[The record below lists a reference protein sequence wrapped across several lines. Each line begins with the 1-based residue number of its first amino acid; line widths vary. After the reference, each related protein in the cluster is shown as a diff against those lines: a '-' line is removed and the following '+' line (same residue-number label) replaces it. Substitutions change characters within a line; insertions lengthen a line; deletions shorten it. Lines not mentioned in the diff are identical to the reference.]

1 MSSLSLLSKTMQTL
15 VTYDGLHVFAI
26 NLEAEQSGV
35 EIQAKALDGRTI
47 SVSSTPKISS
57 FKLTNNA
64 PLDALT
70 YSRYSPSITPI
81 IDKNSNLNLIIQ
93 NILAFQILKSSD
105 LKSDWN
111 KYIKILEQNNIT
123 TLYHFTAKRNLAQI
137 KANGGLYSWHSLINR
152 NINVPIYGGN
162 NLSRKLDSQYGNQDF
177 VHLSFCDDHPMSY
190 KLQQEGEEV
199 VLLEISPIVAV
210 LKETIFSNINATD
223 KFHRQGKQLDDL
235 KLINFDATKLHYLK
249 RTDENFKLHQAE
261 VMVEKFIPLKYIFNL
276 EQLLSNQ

>member
-123 TLYHFTAKRNLAQI
+123 TLYHFTAKRN
-137 KANGGLYSWHSLINR
+137 H
-152 NINVPIYGGN
+152 
-162 NLSRKLDSQYGNQDF
+162 RK
-177 VHLSFCDDHPMSY
+177 
-190 KLQQEGEEV
+190 
-199 VLLEISPIVAV
+199 I
-210 LKETIFSNINATD
+210 
-223 KFHRQGKQLDDL
+223 
-235 KLINFDATKLHYLK
+235 
-249 RTDENFKLHQAE
+249 
-261 VMVEKFIPLKYIFNL
+261 
-276 EQLLSNQ
+276 